1 LTKGVGKNKLT
12 DRFLEL
18 LEYPREY
25 IQLHRDTTV
34 QSLLVQPSLE
44 NGKIVYK
51 ESPLLKAARRG
62 RVLVVDEADK
72 APLYITSILKSLAES
87 GEMEIGGGRKICPP
101 DIASEKDIPLHPRF
115 RMIVLANRPGFPF
128 LGNDFYGAIG
138 DVFGTYPIEN
148 PEFSSEVSLL
158 QQLAPNVDPKLIE
171 KLVSSFNDLR
181 QSFDDGLITYPY
193 SLRELIHL
201 VRHLER
207 YPSDDLISILRN
219 VVDFDLH
226 RNDLIG
232 ILSKTFTKHGI
243 HLEKSSLGIYQQNQ
257 AETLAI
263 RYSEKKPPTVSNPK
277 HGKVDEKN
285 EPHVGGNTWH
295 GGTGGSDTAGLGGRG
310 GPYRMDSGNPIHQ
323 LPDVFLIHVGFKE
336 SGSSRSLESCKRNG
350 ARSFGQEAQGH

>member
-1 LTKGVGKNKLT
+1 MVGVGKNKLT

-18 LEYPREY
+18 LQYPREY

-34 QSLLVQPSLE
+34 QSLLVQPTLE

-51 ESPLLKAARRG
+51 ESPLLKAARHG

-87 GEMEIGGGRKICPP
+87 GEMEIGDGRKICPP
-101 DIASEKDIPLHPRF
+101 QIAGENDIPLHPRF
-115 RMIVLANRPGFPF
+115 RLIVLANRPGFPF

-148 PEFSSEVSLL
+148 PEFSSEVTLL
-158 QQLAPNVDPKLIE
+158 QQLAPSVDEKVIK

-181 QSFDDGLITYPY
+181 QSFDDGLISYPY
-193 SLRELIHL
+193 SLRELIHI

-207 YPSDDLISILRN
+207 YPQDDLISILRN

-226 RNDLIG
+226 REDLIG
-232 ILSKTFTKHGI
+232 ILSQTFTKHGI
-243 HLEKSSLGIYQQNQ
+243 QIEKSSLGIYQQT
-257 AETLAI
+257 ETGKLAI
-263 RYSEKKPPTVSNPK
+263 QYSEKKPPTVSGPK
-277 HGKVDEKN
+277 HGKIDENN

-323 LPDVFLIHVGFKE
+323 LPDVCFFHLGIEK
-336 SGSSRSLESCKRNG
+336 SGIS
-350 ARSFGQEAQGH
+350 